1 MENKNRLTRAFC
13 IWGNT
18 DKKKFWDFLDDIL
31 IWANNQN
38 LEPFITTRIRDN
50 LPKSFKKKVKII
62 NSANDFKKIDF
73 LLTLGGDGTI
83 LSAARAIGNRNT
95 PILGVH
101 VGELGFLA
109 EVTLDNMF
117 ERLNIVAKGDFSI
130 QNRMVL
136 EAKVANGKKIII
148 NEAKLKKVIY
158 HQCITT
164 WRQ

>member
-1 MENKNRLTRAFC
+1 MENKKRLTRAFG

-31 IWANNQN
+31 IWAKNQN

-136 EAKVANGKKIII
+136 DAKVANGKK
-148 NEAKLKKVIY
+148 
-158 HQCITT
+158 T
-164 WRQ
+164 